1 MVTIESLALQELIPI
16 RFLACP
22 DNGLAISEI
31 KKSLNP
37 FFYQPP
43 SNNEWLQAL
52 QQLAERGL
60 LNQTGK
66 SRFQISAAGQKLA
79 LQKLGLQSLPPATRW
94 LTLKNCYL
102 IASLL
107 KLPAPINERDRR
119 SITSADGLRASILV
133 NAFRLPA
140 GSYPSLTKARDSLL
154 WQQLAEPVATTN
166 LQHKLAASNATRSR
180 PFTMGSVIALL
191 LNSLLGTEREL
202 PWDAALKQLAAKA
215 VSARRISPEELRLAI
230 LRTATEKP
238 SQLPEP
244 FPDPQPE
251 PFNLEF
257 FANQVM
263 QSAKRSQ
270 TGKFGDNKVFISHVW
285 HQMELDGNTFGL
297 DLKQFKHHLA
307 LANNKNL
314 INLSRADLAY
324 AMDQNAVSASETS
337 YLNSIFHFIR
347 LEP

>member
-1 MVTIESLALQELIPI
+1 MVTIENLTLQELIPI

-22 DNGLAISEI
+22 DNGLTTTEI

-43 SNNEWLQAL
+43 SNNEWLRVL
-52 QQLAERGL
+52 QELIEHGL
-60 LNQTGK
+60 LNKTDK

-79 LQKLGLQSLPPATRW
+79 LQKLGLQSLSPATRW

-107 KLPAPINERDRR
+107 KLPAPINERGRR

-133 NAFRLPA
+133 NAFRLSIDA
-140 GSYPSLTKARDSLL
+140 YPSLTKARDSLL
-154 WQQLAEPVATTN
+154 WQQLAEPVTEN
-166 LQHKLAASNATRSR
+166 LQHKLAASNVTRSR
-180 PFTMGSVIALL
+180 PFTMASVIALL

-215 VSARRISPEELRLAI
+215 VGARRISPEELRLAI
-230 LRTATEKP
+230 FRAATEKP

-244 FPDPQPE
+244 F
-251 PFNLEF
+251 NLEF
-257 FANQVM
+257 FVNQVR

-285 HQMELDGNTFGL
+285 QQMELDGTTSGM

-307 LANNKNL
+307 LANNKGL
-314 INLSRADLAY
+314 ISLSRADLAY
-324 AMDQNAVSASETS
+324 AMDQHAVSASETS

>member
-1 MVTIESLALQELIPI
+1 MVTVDNLTLQELISI
-16 RFLACP
+16 RCLACP
-22 DNGLAISEI
+22 DNGLTISEI
-31 KKSLNP
+31 KKSLHP
-37 FFYQPP
+37 FFDQPP
-43 SNNEWLQAL
+43 SNNEWLQCL
-52 QQLAERGL
+52 QQLTERGL
-60 LNQTGK
+60 LNKTGK
-66 SRFQISAAGQKLA
+66 SRFHISAAGQKLA
-79 LQKLGLQSLPPATRW
+79 LQKLRLQALPSTTRW
-94 LTLKNCYL
+94 PALKNCYL

-107 KLPAPINERDRR
+107 KLPAPTNERDRR

-140 GSYPSLTKARDSLL
+140 GFYPSLTKARDSLL
-154 WQQLAEPVATTN
+154 WQQLAGAEATAN
-166 LQHKLAASNATRSR
+166 PQYQLAASNATRSK
-180 PFTMGSVIALL
+180 PFTLSSVIALL

-215 VSARRISPEELRLAI
+215 VGARRIGAEELRLAI

-238 SQLPEP
+238 AGTQQLKQP
-244 FPDPQPE
+244 FS
-251 PFNLEF
+251 LEL

-270 TGKFGDNKVFISHVW
+270 TGRFGDNKVFISHVW

-297 DLKQFKHHLA
+297 DLKQFKDHLA
-307 LANNKNL
+307 LANNKDL
-314 INLSRADLAY
+314 ISLSCADLAY

>member
-1 MVTIESLALQELIPI
+1 MVIVENLALQVLIPI

-37 FFYQPP
+37 LFYQPP
-43 SNNEWLQAL
+43 SNNEWLQTL
-52 QQLAERGL
+52 QQLAERGML
-60 LNQTGK
+60 SKTSK
-66 SRFQISAAGQKLA
+66 SRFQISAVGQKLA

-107 KLPAPINERDRR
+107 RFPAPISERDRLA
-119 SITSADGLRASILV
+119 ITSADGLRASILV
-133 NAFRLPA
+133 NAFQLPA

-154 WQQLAEPVATTN
+154 WQQLAKPVTAS

-191 LNSLLGTEREL
+191 LNSLLGNEREL

-215 VSARRISPEELRLAI
+215 VGARRISPEELRLAI
-230 LRTATEKP
+230 LRAATEKP
-238 SQLPEP
+238 SQLPGP
-244 FPDPQPE
+244 LPPE
-251 PFNLEF
+251 PFNLEL

-297 DLKQFKHHLA
+297 DLKQFKHYLG
-307 LANNKNL
+307 LANNKDL
-314 INLSRADLAY
+314 ISLSRADLAY
-324 AMDQNAVSASETS
+324 ALDHNAVSASETS

>member
-1 MVTIESLALQELIPI
+1 MVTVENLALQELIPI

-37 FFYQPP
+37 LFYQPP
-43 SNNEWLQAL
+43 SNNEWLQTL

-60 LNQTGK
+60 LNKTSK

-133 NAFRLPA
+133 NAFQLPA

-154 WQQLAEPVATTN
+154 WQQLAEPVATAN

-180 PFTMGSVIALL
+180 PFTKGSVIALL
-191 LNSLLGTEREL
+191 LNSLLVTEREL

-215 VSARRISPEELRLAI
+215 VGARRISLEELRLAI
-230 LRTATEKP
+230 LRAATEKP
-238 SQLPEP
+238 SQLPGP
-244 FPDPQPE
+244 LPPE
-251 PFNLEF
+251 PFNLKL

-270 TGKFGDNKVFISHVW
+270 TGKFGDSKVFISHVW

-297 DLKQFKHHLA
+297 DLKQFKHYLA

-314 INLSRADLAY
+314 ISLSRADLAY